1 MNRDELI
8 LKDYFD
14 LLISFISFIILFY
27 IALFIKIKE
36 ILLIILGYLIIS
48 SFLIWQYYD
57 SKRK

>member
-14 LLISFISFIILFY
+14 LVISFIAFIMLFY

-36 ILLIILGYLIIS
+36 VFLIILGYLIIS
-48 SFLIWQYYD
+48 SFLIWQHYD
-57 SKRK
+57 SKRR